1 MAWNG
6 KKLAGLGCGVLVLG
20 AIVVAGALT
29 WYSAQLSRE
38 YKKVQ
43 KSEQALIAATSAP
56 SAFVPPADGVP
67 GPERL
72 EAFLGVRTA
81 TAEWRQ
87 RLAAEDRRFAGSA
100 SNWWSRAGGAN
111 DLAQVLASFWDARNG
126 ALQAAGMGPG
136 EYVWL
141 YGLVYHGWLGH
152 DAAAG
157 QRPQRQGSVG
167 MSDGEM
173 ATDDKGAD
181 DKGAGDARF
190 ALRREQWRGG
200 VTPEAAAVLEPLRE
214 RLAAGWNEETNPV
227 ELIFVAD
234 DAAAGEKGR

>member
-29 WYSAQLSRE
+29 WYSTQLSRE

-43 KSEQALIAATSAP
+43 KSEEALIAATAAP
-56 SAFVPPADGVP
+56 TAFLPPAGGVP
-67 GPERL
+67 APDRL
-72 EAFLGVRTA
+72 EAFLAVRSA
-81 TAEWRQ
+81 TAEWRTK
-87 RLAAEDRRFAGSA
+87 LAAEDRRFAENAG
-100 SNWWSRAGGAN
+100 NWWSRAGGAN
-111 DLAQVLASFWDARNG
+111 DLAQVLAGFWGARNE
-126 ALQAAGMGPG
+126 ALRSAAMGPG

-141 YGLVYHGWLGH
+141 YGLVYHGWLGY

-157 QRPQRQGSVG
+157 RRPERNAAG
-167 MSDGEM
+167 DR
-173 ATDDKGAD
+173 
-181 DKGAGDARF
+181 GAGDDRF
-190 ALRREQWRGG
+190 TLRREQWRAG

-214 RLAAGWNEETNPV
+214 RLAAVWNEETNPV

-234 DAAAGEKGR
+234 DAVAAEAE

>member
-6 KKLAGLGCGVLVLG
+6 KKLAGLGCGVLVVG

-29 WYSAQLSRE
+29 WYSTQLSRE

-43 KSEQALIAATSAP
+43 KSEQALIAATAAP
-56 SAFVPPADGVP
+56 TVFVPPADGVP

-111 DLAQVLASFWDARNG
+111 DLAQVLASFWGVRNE

-157 QRPQRQGSVG
+157 RRPERQGAG
-167 MSDGEM
+167 
-173 ATDDKGAD
+173 

-214 RLAAGWNEETNPV
+214 RMAAGWNEETNPV

-234 DAAAGEKGR
+234 DAPAVEERQ

>member
-1 MAWNG
+1 MVWNG
-6 KKLAGLGCGVLVLG
+6 KKLAGLGCGVLVVG

-29 WYSAQLSRE
+29 WYSTQLSRE

-43 KSEQALIAATSAP
+43 KSEQALIAATAAP
-56 SAFVPPADGVP
+56 TAFVPPVDGVP
-67 GPERL
+67 GPDRL
-72 EAFLGVRTA
+72 EAFLGVRSA

-111 DLAQVLASFWDARNG
+111 DLAQVLASFWGVRNE

-157 QRPQRQGSVG
+157 RRPERLGSG
-167 MSDGEM
+167 
-173 ATDDKGAD
+173 DKGAG

-234 DAAAGEKGR
+234 DAPATGAAK

>member
-29 WYSAQLSRE
+29 WYSTQLSRE

-43 KSEQALIAATSAP
+43 KSEEALIAATSAP
-56 SAFVPPADGVP
+56 TAFVPSHDGVP
-67 GPERL
+67 APERL
-72 EAFLGVRTA
+72 EAFLGVRAA
-81 TAEWRQ
+81 TVEWRQ

-100 SNWWSRAGGAN
+100 TNWWSRAGGAN
-111 DLAQVLASFWDARNG
+111 DLAQVLAAFWIARNE
-126 ALQAAGMGPG
+126 ALLAAKMGPG

-157 QRPQRQGSVG
+157 RRPDRIVEGRSAAG
-167 MSDGEM
+167 DLAAG
-173 ATDDKGAD
+173 

-190 ALRREQWRGG
+190 SLRREQWRAG
-200 VTPEAAAVLEPLRE
+200 VTPEAATVLEPLRE
-214 RLAAGWNEETNPV
+214 QLVAGWNEETNPV

-234 DAAAGEKGR
+234 DAPATGAAK

>member
-29 WYSAQLSRE
+29 WYSTQLSRE

-43 KSEQALIAATSAP
+43 KSEQALIAATAAP
-56 SAFVPPADGVP
+56 MAFAPPADGVP
-67 GPERL
+67 GPDRL

-100 SNWWSRAGGAN
+100 GNWWSRAGGAN
-111 DLAQVLASFWDARNG
+111 DLAQVLAAFWIARNE
-126 ALQAAGMGPG
+126 ALLAAKMGPG

-152 DAAAG
+152 DTAAG
-157 QRPQRQGSVG
+157 RRPDRIVEGNIAAG
-167 MSDGEM
+167 
-173 ATDDKGAD
+173 

-190 ALRREQWRGG
+190 SLRREQWREG
-200 VTPEAAAVLEPLRE
+200 VAPASAAVLEPLRE
-214 RLAAGWNEETNPV
+214 QLVAGWNEETNPV

-234 DAAAGEKGR
+234 DAPANGAAK

>member
-6 KKLAGLGCGVLVLG
+6 KKLAGLGCGVLVVG

-29 WYSAQLSRE
+29 WYSTQLSRE

-43 KSEQALIAATSAP
+43 KSEQALIAATAAP
-56 SAFVPPADGVP
+56 TDFVPPADGVP
-67 GPERL
+67 GPDRL

-111 DLAQVLASFWDARNG
+111 ALAQVLASFWGVRNE

-157 QRPQRQGSVG
+157 RRPERQGAG
-167 MSDGEM
+167 
-173 ATDDKGAD
+173 DKGAGD
-181 DKGAGDARF
+181 MGAGDARF

-200 VTPEAAAVLEPLRE
+200 VTPEAAAVLEPLRG

-234 DAAAGEKGR
+234 DAAAGENGS

>member
-6 KKLAGLGCGVLVLG
+6 KKLAGLGCGVLVVG

-29 WYSAQLSRE
+29 WYSTQLSHE

-56 SAFVPPADGVP
+56 TAFVPPADGVP

-111 DLAQVLASFWDARNG
+111 DLAQVLASFWGVRNE

-157 QRPQRQGSVG
+157 RRPERQGAG
-167 MSDGEM
+167 
-173 ATDDKGAD
+173 DKGAG

-234 DAAAGEKGR
+234 DAAAGGKGQ